1 MTPKNG
7 SAGKRED
14 WRRARAIVEKSL
26 VENREKKIPG
36 LRAGEEVRAVCIQ
49 ARCWFRNLLD
59 QSPTDVVPLGRSR
72 GGWRRSQNHTISPD
86 RRALRFLFAAAD
98 VGFSTWF
105 VFGRMLTGM
114 AVGGS
119 GSLLVL

>member
-1 MTPKNG
+1 MSLIAEGT
-7 SAGKRED
+7 A
-14 WRRARAIVEKSL
+14 RRTAQKKS
-26 VENREKKIPG
+26 PACG
-36 LRAGEEVRAVCIQ
+36 AGEEVRAVCIQ

-59 QSPTDVVPLGRSR
+59 QIPTDVVPLGRSR

-98 VGFSTWF
+98 VVFSTWF
-105 VFGRMLTGM
+105 VFGRILTGM

-119 GSLLVL
+119 GSLLAL